1 MKKLKKMKIKHKL
14 YYKKYFKYFN
24 KQHSQQILLSLY
36 NYTGKYMTSY
46 SSKEMFILFYIRKDA
61 FYDINEIFGFE
72 LIQSEQKKYQFVR
85 NTLSDPTWSHNE
97 IIDLMRNNGNNNIN
111 SSILNVLI
119 YLYRIMNYQKW
130 VNLHL

>member
-1 MKKLKKMKIKHKL
+1 
-14 YYKKYFKYFN
+14 
-24 KQHSQQILLSLY
+24 
-36 NYTGKYMTSY
+36 
-46 SSKEMFILFYIRKDA
+46 MFILFYIRKDA